1 MLSWNPHPHLVTPA
15 ALKIPQTPDTTKLH
29 PSRKLQK
36 TVLHPLD
43 ILRPKT
49 KTSGN
54 CTSYVVHHFFLITPG
69 NSMLFLINPW
79 EIPLAISSVPLE
91 ISHLRSP
98 LLFSG
103 ISPLWSFLK
112 NVGYLFAVASKL
124 SLDLQEKYQLKM
136 ISWLREQELFHS
148 KYGDIAV

>member
-1 MLSWNPHPHLVTPA
+1 MDYSYQEKKQVGRGGWTCFLETPIPHLVTPA

-54 CTSYVVHHFFLITPG
+54 CTSYVVPTSFFLITPG

-79 EIPLAISSVPLE
+79 KFHWLFLQYPYRNFTSSIFLAFFWNKPIIVIIFE
-91 ISHLRSP
+91 KC
-98 LLFSG
+98 G
-103 ISPLWSFLK
+103 IFICCS
-112 NVGYLFAVASKL
+112 
-124 SLDLQEKYQLKM
+124 
-136 ISWLREQELFHS
+136 
-148 KYGDIAV
+148 